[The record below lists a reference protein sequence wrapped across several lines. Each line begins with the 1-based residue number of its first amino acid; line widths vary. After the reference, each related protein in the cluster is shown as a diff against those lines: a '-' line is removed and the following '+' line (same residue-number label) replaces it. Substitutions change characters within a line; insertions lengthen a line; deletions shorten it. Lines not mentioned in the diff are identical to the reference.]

1 MSKENNAMP
10 RETLDT
16 IVERIK
22 NLSEKVDSLT
32 ADVKATNQLIVSTF
46 ATKVDLARLEKE
58 TDEKIRPL
66 SAFIYA
72 LTALILLS
80 VGGAV
85 VNLVL
90 KK

>member
-1 MSKENNAMP
+1 MSKENNVMP

-32 ADVKATNQLIVSTF
+32 ADVKATNQLISSSF
-46 ATKVDLARLEKE
+46 ATKDDLARLEKE
-58 TDEKIRPL
+58 TNEKIRPL

-72 LTALILLS
+72 LASLILLS
-80 VGGAV
+80 VGGAI
-85 VNLVL
+85 VNLVI